1 MKLLL
6 SMTVLA
12 ITLSL
17 STNSLAKG
25 HHHSKHCKH
34 GWYASAGG
42 SVGGDAGTQM
52 NFAVEQGALNREGT
66 LGVQEN
72 SNGLNLGVGYKFE
85 NGVRVEGSVVWIGYD
100 LDDVEYT
107 SFPAVGADFA
117 TENSTVS
124 GSTDVEGALLSVYYD
139 FDTNTKWV
147 PYVGVG
153 IGVGRS
159 SADIQASVVGRKGTT
174 TGDDTSLLLKAE
186 AGLGYQITKR
196 AEVSASYQLYR
207 VSEVTFSQA
216 TSVVTSNAYLSRFGV
231 KLKLKL

>member
-1 MKLLL
+1 MK
-6 SMTVLA
+6 
-12 ITLSL
+12 
-17 STNSLAKG
+17 KYE
-25 HHHSKHCKH
+25 HS
-34 GWYASAGG
+34 
-42 SVGGDAGTQM
+42 
-52 NFAVEQGALNREGT
+52 
-66 LGVQEN
+66 
-72 SNGLNLGVGYKFE
+72 SNHPI
-85 NGVRVEGSVVWIGYD
+85 EGSVVWIGYD

-124 GSTDVEGALLSVYYD
+124 GSTDVETDVEGALLSVYYD

-174 TGDDTSLLLKAE
+174 TGDDTFLLLKAE

-196 AEVSASYQLYR
+196 AEVQLYR

-216 TSVVTSNAYLSRFGV
+216 TSVITSNAYLSRFGV